1 MYVKYFKPFLDIIL
15 AFVGLV
21 LLSPLITVLIILLAI
36 CFKGKPFFVHPRP
49 GKNERIFNLIKF
61 KSMSDATDRDGNLL
75 PFHLRVTKVG
85 RFIRQFSLDEI
96 PQLFNVLKGDMSL
109 IGPRP
114 LLPEYLER
122 YNEFQK
128 RRHEV
133 LPGITGWAQ
142 VNGRNTISWE
152 EKFNY
157 DVYYVDHLSF
167 KLDLKIILLT
177 IKKVFL
183 KEGINSTENINMTEF
198 KGN

>member
-1 MYVKYFKPFLDIIL
+1 MYVKYFKPSLDIII
-15 AFVGLV
+15 AFVGIMI
-21 LLSPLITVLIILLAI
+21 LSPLIVILIILLAI

-61 KSMSDATDRDGNLL
+61 KSMSDATDQDGNLL

-85 RFIRQFSLDEI
+85 HFIRQFSLDEI
-96 PQLFNVLKGDMSL
+96 PQLFNVLKRDMSL

-122 YNEFQK
+122 YNKFQK

-142 VNGRNTISWE
+142 VNGRNAISWQQ
-152 EKFNY
+152 KFNY

-183 KEGINSTENINMTEF
+183 KEGINSSKNINMTEF
-198 KGN
+198 KGD